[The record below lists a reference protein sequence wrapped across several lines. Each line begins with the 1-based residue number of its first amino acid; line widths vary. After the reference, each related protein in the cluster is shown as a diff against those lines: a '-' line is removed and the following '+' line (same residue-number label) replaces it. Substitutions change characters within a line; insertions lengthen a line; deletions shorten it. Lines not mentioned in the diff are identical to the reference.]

1 MTQLVNKEF
10 NGSLITFDLTS
21 DVMINLTEM
30 ARANGKEIK
39 RWLELDSTK
48 SYLSRLKEKSD
59 DGKVDITVI
68 KGNHTDGRTQG
79 TWGSKRVAIRVAQ
92 WLSDDFAIWVDD
104 CIDELLT
111 TGSVSLQSKLP
122 QTYLDALKQLVAKEE
137 ENQKLLL
144 EIDHK
149 QEVIVELVDS
159 LDLVQKR
166 QILNKVMRRGSDYQ
180 ERWNSL
186 YSHFNNVYHCNV
198 FLMAD
203 RKKCSKLDYVDKHLG
218 KLDKLYE
225 IAVKLFETDVKAVR
239 LQLFPETV

>member
-1 MTQLVNKEF
+1 MNLISTNKPLTMSSQEIAELLNCRHDNVKRTIERLAERNVIQLPPLEEVKNNKGQTVSCYMVNK
-10 NGSLITFDLTS
+10 
-21 DVMINLTEM
+21 
-30 ARANGKEIK
+30 R
-39 RWLELDSTK
+39 DS
-48 SYLSRLKEKSD
+48 Y
-59 DGKVDITVI
+59 VV
-68 KGNHTDGRTQG
+68 
-79 TWGSKRVAIRVAQ
+79 VAQ
-92 WLSDDFAIWVDD
+92 LSPEFTARLVDRWQ
-104 CIDELLT
+104 ELEN
-111 TGSVSLQSKLP
+111 LQKPKLP
-122 QTYLDALKQLVAKEE
+122 QTYLEALKELVVKEE
-137 ENQKLLL
+137 ENQRLVLELTEAHL